1 MKFKRLLFAGY
12 FLKSEDKLNLTRLF
26 NCEKKIFL
34 ESSLAFSKYN
44 NELIK
49 FFPMHIF
56 HMQGHKIWKILFK
69 RVELDPTF
77 IDLYK
82 RDLKTFK
89 LTYLKEPLP
98 GGKKTF
104 VFFIYWVFRNAFKTG
119 FSFARTLDAFRTIMN
134 RGKIRNKFG
143 FVAEGDTYHH
153 MEGLKML
160 AFRLSFINGYI
171 HIKKIVDELDV
182 GKDDLLVL
190 WGGHNSGARL
200 LKDCLEKKGV
210 SCYIAEY
217 GELPGTFSLNKDGIF
232 GDSQIAK
239 NWSEISTKKSTALSI
254 IEAKK
259 YLHRIE
265 ASQSSSR
272 GHSQDDQMLSL
283 YRELFQSKESIKKV
297 IYVSGVELVA
307 SGHLFNKEFVKP
319 GMPNANE
326 MLLKHVLSHFSSD
339 EYTIF
344 YKDHPLMQQNYQELT
359 LSAADFKGVIFVNS
373 MNVDNLISMA
383 DITIT
388 LPSKVIMTCLMYR
401 KPVYAY
407 GDFSIPETVPELG
420 YYTGRNVADIK
431 HVVDNGCNGINP
443 DLYPEIMSEFLQDY
457 LICYQSPL
465 FESYDSFV
473 EQQKI
478 ENIIDSQLTA
488 GK

>member
-1 MKFKRLLFAGY
+1 M
-12 FLKSEDKLNLTRLF
+12 NL
-26 NCEKKIFL
+26 
-34 ESSLAFSKYN
+34 
-44 NELIK
+44 
-49 FFPMHIF
+49 F
-56 HMQGHKIWKILFK
+56 HMQANKIWKMLFK
-69 RVELDPTF
+69 RVDLDSNF
-77 IDLYK
+77 IELYK
-82 RDLKTFK
+82 RDLKIFK
-89 LTYLKEPLP
+89 LAYLKEPLP
-98 GGKKTF
+98 GRKKTF
-104 VFFIYWVFRNAFKTG
+104 VFFIYWALRNAFKTG
-119 FSFARTLDAFRTIMN
+119 FSFASALDAVRTIIN
-134 RGKIRNKFG
+134 RGESRTKFG
-143 FVAEGDTYHH
+143 FVAEGGKYHH
-153 MEGLKML
+153 MKALKML
-160 AFRLSFINGYI
+160 AFRLSFINGYL
-171 HIKKIVDELDV
+171 HIKKMVDELDV
-182 GKDDLLVL
+182 GKNDLLIL
-190 WGGHNSGARL
+190 WGAQNSGSRL
-200 LKDCLEKKGV
+200 LKDCFEKKGV
-210 SCYIAEY
+210 SCLITEY

-232 GDSQIAK
+232 GESQIAK
-239 NWSEISTKKSTALSI
+239 NWREISTKKSTTLSVVDV
-254 IEAKK
+254 KK
-259 YLHRIE
+259 YLDKIQ

-272 GHSQDDQMLSL
+272 GGSSHNDQMLSL
-283 YRELFQSKESIKKV
+283 YREIFQLKKPTKKV
-297 IYVSGVELVA
+297 IYVSGVELLA